1 MSNAGLWFGLLL
13 VLVLIAVINWDD
25 GGGK

>member
-1 MSNAGLWFGLLL
+1 MNNAGLWFGLLL
-13 VLVLIAVINWDD
+13 VLVLITVINWDD

>member
-1 MSNAGLWFGLLL
+1 MTNAGLWFGLLL
-13 VLVLIAVINWDD
+13 VLVLIAAINWDD

>member
-1 MSNAGLWFGLLL
+1 MNNAGVWFGLLL

>member
-1 MSNAGLWFGLLL
+1 MNNAGLWFGLLL